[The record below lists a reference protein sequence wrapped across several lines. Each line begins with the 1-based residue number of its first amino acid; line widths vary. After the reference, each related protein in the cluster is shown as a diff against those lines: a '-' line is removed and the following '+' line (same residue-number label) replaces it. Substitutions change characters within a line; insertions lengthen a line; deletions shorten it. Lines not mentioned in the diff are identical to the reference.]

1 MATLQVAGAF
11 SLRTGFGPT
20 QIKGPSGKGWSRDM
34 GINRRDRLSSDRRQN
49 RPDGPAEQRLAS
61 DLTARFRHGDIS
73 VLKKEIER

>member
-1 MATLQVAGAF
+1 
-11 SLRTGFGPT
+11 
-20 QIKGPSGKGWSRDM
+20 M

-73 VLKKEIER
+73 ILKKEIER